1 MDYTIEIPGL
11 FQGHGKHPLQGR
23 IKKRIT
29 PEDVTLNISDSYVPK
44 CSVRGKSC
52 KWGNIVENRDV
63 TWLYTW
69 KNPITGEMSTK
80 GLARIDSPF
89 VCSKDMEKFDKAQM
103 LEKNIKNIREKYTA
117 DLSNK
122 LQTKRELA
130 TAVYLLDTLAI
141 RPGTEKD
148 EAVEADT
155 VGLTTL
161 RCENISFEAGNLITL
176 DFTGKSSIRFVK
188 TFQVSEEVF
197 KNLKSFCASRSGKD
211 ALFPLLSATTLND
224 YLKTLL
230 PSLTA
235 KVFRTWKASSILQ
248 KALNE
253 EKVDEDEPVHAK
265 QLAYNKVNIEVAKAL
280 NHKKMSD
287 SDAQVAKLQA
297 KLNEQE
303 EKLKVAKTDSQK
315 RLTQKAI
322 DMAKVKL
329 IEAQENISTGTSK
342 LNYLDPRISIAWA
355 KKVGLPIEK
364 IYNARTAKKFVWA
377 MDSPST
383 WRFAEIGIKKKRK

>member
-1 MDYTIEIPGL
+1 
-11 FQGHGKHPLQGR
+11 
-23 IKKRIT
+23 
-29 PEDVTLNISDSYVPK
+29 
-44 CSVRGKSC
+44 
-52 KWGNIVENRDV
+52 
-63 TWLYTW
+63 
-69 KNPITGEMSTK
+69 MSTK
-80 GLARIDSPF
+80 GLTRIDSPF

-211 ALFPLLSATTLND
+211 ELFPLLSATTLND

-253 EKVDEDEPVHAK
+253 EKVDEDEPVHVK

-287 SDAQVAKLQA
+287 SDTQVTKLQA

-315 RLTQKAI
+315 RLAQKAI